1 MESYINIAICEDD
14 EKQLLVNKHYVE
26 QWATLR
32 DKRVNI
38 LIYKNAESFLFN
50 WNYEQHFDIV
60 FLDIQMGQMSGMEL
74 AQYIRSRDEDIEI
87 IFITGEDKYVFN
99 GYKVRALD
107 YLMKPIKQEEV
118 CQCLDVWMNKNQKK
132 ESSYFLLKKGKEILK
147 VSYDD
152 IYYFISFDHYVDMHT
167 TDEVITFK
175 EKIGQVEQQL
185 PQEQFC
191 RCHRS
196 YILNLKYIDTISKN
210 EIVLD
215 NEAKIPVSKSRVTKT
230 HEAFMKYF
238 RNHIK

>member
-14 EKQLLVNKHYVE
+14 EKQLQINKYYIE

-50 WNYEQHFDIV
+50 WNNEQHIDIV

-74 AQYIRSRDEDIEI
+74 AQHIRSQDDDISI
-87 IFITGEDKYVFN
+87 IFITGESKYVFD

-107 YLMKPIKQEEV
+107 YLMKPIKKEDV
-118 CQCLDVWMNKNQKK
+118 FHCLDVWMSKHQKK
-132 ESSYFLLKKGKEILK
+132 ENSYFILKKGKELLK
-147 VSYDD
+147 VNYDD
-152 IYYFISFDHYVDMHT
+152 IYYFISFDHYIDMHT
-167 TDEVITFK
+167 KDEVITFK
-175 EKIGQVEQQL
+175 EKIGQVEQDL
-185 PQEQFC
+185 PNEQFC

-196 YILNLKYIDTISKN
+196 YIVNLKYIDTMSKN
-210 EIVLD
+210 EIILD
-215 NEAKIPVSKSRVTKT
+215 NEVKIPVSKSRVNST

-238 RNHIK
+238 RNHVK